1 MPTPGRRCAVGWRS
15 GTKEESP
22 APRVG
27 LHLAFGVGLGPAPE
41 GVPVPRPAASA
52 PGGSPTCQRA
62 PSAPAGGGR
71 GKSRPG
77 GPAAPRAARADRKSK
92 VAAWGVGRP
101 SGPLSG
107 ARTGSR
113 TGNVDPVHDDRKSKV
128 AAWGVGRPS
137 AALSVRAPD
146 SAPETWAWATRSAG
160 GRPRAGPRP
169 RPRRGPDRVAVA
181 NVCGRCGGAR
191 VVMVSDLRR
200 GEGMA
205 YILCYTSCT
214 GLAFRAARESS
225 PNSMGRNGLRILP
238 RATGGAAPRGR
249 RGEGG
254 GSCQRA
260 RRAATGPSRCGTPPP
275 S

>member
-1 MPTPGRRCAVGWRS
+1 MPTPGRRRAVGWRS

-52 PGGSPTCQRA
+52 PGDPQPTNAPLQR
-62 PSAPAGGGR
+62 PR
-71 GKSRPG
+71 G
-77 GPAAPRAARADRKSK
+77 AVAARAGRVVPPRRERPEPTENRRSRRGAWVGHRRPFPVRAPDRAPETWTRSTTTENRRSRRG
-92 VAAWGVGRP
+92 AWVGHRRP
-101 SGPLSG
+101 FP
-107 ARTGSR
+107 
-113 TGNVDPVHDDRKSKV
+113 
-128 AAWGVGRPS
+128 
-137 AALSVRAPD
+137 VRAPD

-160 GRPRAGPRP
+160 GRPRAGP

-205 YILCYTSCT
+205 YILYSTSCT

-238 RATGGAAPRGR
+238 RATGGAGPRGR

>member
-1 MPTPGRRCAVGWRS
+1 MPTPGRRRAVGWRS

-22 APRVG
+22 AARVG

-52 PGGSPTCQRA
+52 PGDPQPTNAPLQR
-62 PSAPAGGGR
+62 PR
-71 GKSRPG
+71 G
-77 GPAAPRAARADRKSK
+77 AVAARAGRVVPPRRERPEPTENRRSRRG
-92 VAAWGVGRP
+92 AWVGHRRP
-101 SGPLSG
+101 FPV
-107 ARTGSR
+107 RTGSR

-137 AALSVRAPD
+137 AALSGAHRIAHRKRGPGQPGRRVG
-146 SAPETWAWATRSAG
+146 ATRRAATATGTRSRG
-160 GRPRAGPRP
+160 GSE
-169 RPRRGPDRVAVA
+169 RV
-181 NVCGRCGGAR
+181 REMRSAR

-205 YILCYTSCT
+205 YILDYTSCT

-238 RATGGAAPRGR
+238 RATGGAGPRGR
-249 RGEGG
+249 RGAGG

>member
-1 MPTPGRRCAVGWRS
+1 MGRGSAIGAPFRCAHRI
-15 GTKEESP
+15 
-22 APRVG
+22 
-27 LHLAFGVGLGPAPE
+27 
-41 GVPVPRPAASA
+41 
-52 PGGSPTCQRA
+52 C
-62 PSAPAGGGR
+62 
-71 GKSRPG
+71 
-77 GPAAPRAARADRKSK
+77 
-92 VAAWGVGRP
+92 
-101 SGPLSG
+101 
-107 ARTGSR
+107 

-137 AALSVRAPD
+137 AALSGARTGSRTGNVGLGNPVGGWAPTRRA
-146 SAPETWAWATRSAG
+146 ATATATGTRSRG
-160 GRPRAGPRP
+160 GSE
-169 RPRRGPDRVAVA
+169 RV
-181 NVCGRCGGAR
+181 REMRSAR

-205 YILCYTSCT
+205 YILDYTSCT

-238 RATGGAAPRGR
+238 RATGGAGPRGC